1 MGAIPPIQHMHT
13 LPHLAREL
21 LGNWLLLF
29 LSKMLDV
36 GTVFTKGRNG
46 KKCSFLVSFL
56 LQGGIWILG
65 NGIQQAVTDVQSGVW
80 ALVQTHVVNSA
91 APDIG
96 SCSASLAF
104 SPPPL
109 FLSSIS
115 SLCFLHLRR
124 YAVDKYISLPLRTE

>member
-1 MGAIPPIQHMHT
+1 MGAIPPLQHMHT

-29 LSKMLDV
+29 LSKMLNV
-36 GTVFTKGRNG
+36 GIFFTRGRNG
-46 KKCSFLVSFL
+46 EKCSFMVSLL

-91 APDIG
+91 TPDIG
-96 SCSASLAF
+96 SCNASLAF
-104 SPPPL
+104 FPLPSFSPPSAPCVSCTSGVML
-109 FLSSIS
+109 WTNIFS
-115 SLCFLHLRR
+115 CH
-124 YAVDKYISLPLRTE
+124 